1 MHGLSALEGPRVAP
15 VVPPYVAVYRDWTVE
30 PFGGGWHFWKIGVDA
45 NAVMEYMRRPFK
57 DVPLYVCGEAWSR
70 QQGWVE
76 GALETADLVLEKT
89 LHLPALK

>member
-1 MHGLSALEGPRVAP
+1 
-15 VVPPYVAVYRDWTVE
+15 
-30 PFGGGWHFWKIGVDA
+30 VDS

-57 DVPLYVCGEAWSR
+57 DAPLYVCGEAWSR